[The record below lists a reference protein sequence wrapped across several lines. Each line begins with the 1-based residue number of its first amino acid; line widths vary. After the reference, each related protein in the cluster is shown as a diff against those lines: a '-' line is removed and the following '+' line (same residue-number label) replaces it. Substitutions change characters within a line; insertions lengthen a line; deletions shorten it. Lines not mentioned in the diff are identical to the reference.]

1 MNRVTA
7 IGVYLGDGLK
17 HSRNGVPVA
26 TGKVAYRSVSRF
38 ARLPLVAFGK
48 LAERLASLEH
58 RPVMVGGYLQEY
70 VYEGGRRMQVTVQ
83 EVFPVDLLTFKAPLG
98 HPVVDGYARA
108 EVSGLVARPPAAF
121 PGGYVVRVAVRYPQ
135 GAVKEGETFVNLIIQ
150 EVSLPRPLAQGDRVY
165 AEGAILGR
173 RNDPDVLDILV
184 GRIYFGEST
193 YTGLQAEVA

>member
-7 IGVYLGDGLK
+7 IGVYILDGLRQ
-17 HSRNGVPVA
+17 SRNGIPVA

-38 ARLPLVAFGK
+38 ARIPLVAFGK

-58 RPVMVGGYLQEY
+58 RPVVVGGYLQEY
-70 VYEGGRRMQVTVQ
+70 MHEGGRRMQILVQ

-108 EVSGLVARPPAAF
+108 EVSGLVARPPVPL
-121 PGGYVVRVAVRYPQ
+121 PGGYMVRVAVRYPQ
-135 GAVKEGETFVNLIIQ
+135 GAVKEGETFVNLIVQ
-150 EVSLPRPLAQGDRVY
+150 EVSLPKPLAQGDRVY

-173 RNDPDVLDILV
+173 KNDPDVLDILV
-184 GRIYFGEST
+184 GRIHYGESVQA
-193 YTGLQAEVA
+193 GLQVEVT